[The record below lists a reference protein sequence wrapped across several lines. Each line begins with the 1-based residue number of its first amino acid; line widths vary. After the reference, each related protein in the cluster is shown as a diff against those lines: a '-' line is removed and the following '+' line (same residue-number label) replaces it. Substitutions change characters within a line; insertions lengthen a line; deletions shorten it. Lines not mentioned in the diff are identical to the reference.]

1 MKCLWV
7 SFPQRWHVFCFS
19 VMKLSPAW
27 GSMAALSGGNMK
39 RTMRVLVLLAAATV
53 APHLHAGAGDEALCR
68 GGYAFTLMTPAEC
81 RSYVR
86 EVKTLRA
93 KGETRAL
100 DELTRQ
106 HEALLRE
113 RAAACPCID
122 GQPVETPRQQVALND
137 PSC

>member
-1 MKCLWV
+1 
-7 SFPQRWHVFCFS
+7 
-19 VMKLSPAW
+19 
-27 GSMAALSGGNMK
+27 MK
-39 RTMRVLVLLAAATV
+39 RTMRVVVPLAAAMM
-53 APHLHAGAGDEALCR
+53 APQLHAGASDEALCR

-86 EVKTLRA
+86 EVKSLRA
-93 KGETRAL
+93 RGEARAL